1 MTTADLVSDLVAGLV
16 LGAAL
21 GVTRPG
27 SGLTEWRAV
36 LTGAAAGGLTGGIL
50 SGEWG
55 GAALCAAAL
64 AVLGRDW
71 WNRKGRKVAKKLG
84 AKSRAVLAAVVARAR
99 EAGTP
104 LPEGARA

>member
-1 MTTADLVSDLVAGLV
+1 VNVLPGIWGALT

-21 GVTRPG
+21 WLSRPRCPFR
-27 SGLTEWRAV
+27 GLRWSVIAF
-36 LTGAAAGGLTGGIL
+36 AAGGLLAGVLTGRL
-50 SGEWG
+50 D
-55 GAALCAAAL
+55 AAAFYAVAL
-64 AVLGRDW
+64 AVLAWDW
-71 WNRKGRKVAKKLG
+71 WHRKGKRVAKAIG